1 MTKTAFVTGANRG
14 IGRAI
19 ALRLARL
26 DYNLVLL
33 ARDESALAEVAAD
46 CTTLG
51 SQVLPIA
58 GELADEQFIDTA
70 VSDAL
75 AHYGAVDVLVNNA
88 GAASHA
94 AVQSAD
100 LAAWKAVMDV
110 NFQAVVALSNK
121 LLPGM
126 IAAASG
132 TVINI
137 SSISGRSTSAGSAI
151 YSASKFAL
159 NGFTECMYEDVR
171 DHGIKVSSI
180 MPGFVATELTQG
192 MGMDGARMIHPDDV
206 ADAVQYILS
215 TSASVCPTE
224 IVLRPQARP

>member
-14 IGRAI
+14 IGQAI
-19 ALRLARL
+19 ALRLAKL
-26 DYNLVLL
+26 GHNLVLL
-33 ARDESALAEVAAD
+33 ARDDRALADVASACTSHGVEVL
-46 CTTLG
+46 TL
-51 SQVLPIA
+51 A
-58 GELADEQFIDTA
+58 GELVDEHFIEA
-70 VSDAL
+70 AI
-75 AHYGAVDVLVNNA
+75 AAAGERFGRIDVLVNNA
-88 GAASHA
+88 GTASHA
-94 AVQSAD
+94 AVQNAD
-100 LAAWKAVMDV
+100 LVAWKAVMDV

-126 IAAASG
+126 IDAGSG
-132 TVINI
+132 AVINI
-137 SSISGRSTSAGSAI
+137 SSISGRSTSGGSAI

-180 MPGFVATELTQG
+180 MPGFVETELTSG
-192 MGMDGARMIHPDDV
+192 MGMESSRMIRPDDV
-206 ADAVQYILS
+206 ADAVAYILS

>member
-19 ALRLARL
+19 GLRLARL
-26 DYNLVLL
+26 DYDLVLL
-33 ARDESALAEVAAD
+33 ARDESALATVAAE
-46 CTTLG
+46 CTALG

-58 GELADEQFIDTA
+58 GELAEEHFIDSA
-70 VSDAL
+70 VAAAL
-75 AHYGAVDVLVNNA
+75 ERFSTVDVLVNNA

-94 AVQSAD
+94 AVQNAD
-100 LAAWKAVMDV
+100 LAAWQAVMDV
-110 NFQAVVALSNK
+110 NFRAVVALSNK
-121 LLPGM
+121 LLPCM
-126 IAAASG
+126 IDAKSG
-132 TVINI
+132 AVINI

-171 DHGIKVSSI
+171 EHGIKVSSI

-192 MGMDGARMIHPDDV
+192 MGMKAAKMIGPDDI
-206 ADAVQYILS
+206 ADAVQYILA
-215 TSASVCPTE
+215 TSAAVCPTE
-224 IVLRPQARP
+224 IVLRPQLRP